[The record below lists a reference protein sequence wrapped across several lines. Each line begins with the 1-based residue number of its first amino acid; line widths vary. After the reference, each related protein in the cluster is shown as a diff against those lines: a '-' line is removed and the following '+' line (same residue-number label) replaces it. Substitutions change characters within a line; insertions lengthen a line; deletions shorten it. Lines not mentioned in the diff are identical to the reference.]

1 MNTQNI
7 NVSEA
12 IRAINYARKLRGHS
26 KIEAARLAE
35 VHQSPANRIMNG
47 HCRRVGKNLLKLCK
61 YANYPD
67 ERNAKPNPGSN
78 EILMGALSAAWDGTD
93 EGAHS
98 LAQVLL
104 GIAEIANR

>member
-1 MNTQNI
+1 MNTQI
-7 NVSEA
+7 IDVGEA
-12 IRAINYARKLRGHS
+12 IKAINHVRKQRGHS
-26 KIEAARLAE
+26 KIEAARLAK

-47 HCRRVGKNLLKLCK
+47 HCRRVGKNLLRLCK
-61 YANYPD
+61 YANFPD
-67 ERNAKPNPGSN
+67 GENAKPNPGSN
-78 EILMGALSAAWDGTD
+78 EILMRALSAAWDGTE